1 MEDRTITID
10 QSDYDILVRAEQ
22 ERDILLR
29 GLINTAEL
37 SYDLKRL
44 TFSDA
49 PINTI
54 LTVLRPKD
62 VADKLKEL
70 RTARELFSKEAAA
83 QEVE

>member
-1 MEDRTITID
+1 MEDRTITIN

-29 GLINTAEL
+29 GLIETAEL
-37 SYDLKRL
+37 SYDRQKL
-44 TFSDA
+44 TFSDT

-62 VADKLKEL
+62 VADRIKEL
-70 RTARELFSKEAAA
+70 RTAYELSRKKAAA